1 MHLNL
6 DEKIQKK
13 LNDIEFVESA
23 STNYETQNALLESL
37 SDERNPDEWVGP
49 FDSAEDMFDCFD
61 KEMNQEG
68 YFLNEETGY
77 YEKKA

>member
-1 MHLNL
+1 MPLNL
-6 DEKIQKK
+6 DEKTKK
-13 LNDIEFVESA
+13 QLEDIEFVESA

-61 KEMNQEG
+61 KEMNEEG
-68 YFLNEETGY
+68 YFLNKETGY